1 VYLVGQKLNVVVVIK
16 VKQVKKFMLVKYVAQ
31 SVEVF
36 LVNVFIMCVLELSGI
51 IE

>member
-1 VYLVGQKLNVVVVIK
+1 MYLVGQKSDVVVVIK

-31 SVEVF
+31 GVEVF
-36 LVNVFIMCVLELSGI
+36 LVNVVIMCVLELSGI

>member
-1 VYLVGQKLNVVVVIK
+1 MYLVGQNRDVVVVIK
-16 VKQVKKFMLVKYVAQ
+16 VKQVKKFMLVEYVAQ

-36 LVNVFIMCVLELSGI
+36 LVNVVIMCVLDLCGI